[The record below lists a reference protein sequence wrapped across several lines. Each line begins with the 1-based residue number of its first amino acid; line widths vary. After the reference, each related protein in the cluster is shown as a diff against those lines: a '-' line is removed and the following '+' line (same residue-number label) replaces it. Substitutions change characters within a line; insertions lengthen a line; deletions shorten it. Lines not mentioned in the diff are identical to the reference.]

1 MRARLFQ
8 LARFAVYVAVIS
20 AGVYHLASRDDA
32 RGEAPEPPGEWVR
45 GKTTQRLPVS
55 IKVDDHRVIVVDAT
69 WRAECG
75 SEITVVRTD
84 GFMDAFDG
92 DFERD
97 GQSFKDEYEE
107 SNAGWGDQT
116 AHLTARLQGEAAGGV
131 ARGSVDFTLDI
142 HENGHVVQTCASG
155 PVGFAVDLPG

>member
-8 LARFAVYVAVIS
+8 FARFAVYVAIIS

-32 RGEAPEPPGEWVR
+32 RGEPAEAPGEWVR

-55 IKVDDHRVIVVDAT
+55 IKVDDHRVTGVEAT

-75 SEITVVRTD
+75 WDITVARTD
-84 GFMDAFDG
+84 GFVDAFDG

-97 GQSFKDEYEE
+97 GQRFKDEYEE

-116 AHLTARLQGEAAGGV
+116 GHLTAQVHGEAAGGV

-142 HENGHVVQTCASG
+142 YENGHVVQTCASG
-155 PVGFAVDLPG
+155 PIGFAVDLPG